1 MKKFAAKKFRK
12 SHNLVTLVIDQHYQ
26 HQGSLLPDH
35 GKVLEGRDLL
45 RLINVA
51 GVRPQLLADVLELGV
66 GGDELV
72 DRRLGATVDQ
82 KVELFHWK
90 KRSG

>member
-1 MKKFAAKKFRK
+1 MRR
-12 SHNLVTLVIDQHYQ
+12 NQ
-26 HQGSLLPDH
+26 PDN
-35 GKVLEGRDLL
+35 GEVLERGDLL
-45 RLINVA
+45 GLVDVA
-51 GVRPQLLADVLELGV
+51 VVGLQLLADGLELGV

>member
-1 MKKFAAKKFRK
+1 MRR
-12 SHNLVTLVIDQHYQ
+12 NQ
-26 HQGSLLPDH
+26 PDN
-35 GKVLEGRDLL
+35 GEVLERGDLL
-45 RLINVA
+45 GLVDVA
-51 GVRPQLLADVLELGV
+51 VVGLQLLADGLELGV

-90 KRSG
+90 KRSGSKFTRPDFSSFIPD